1 MWRSCCQNMPQS
13 KWMRPRLAKTTSA
26 STMRSASQTMA
37 LRLFMGLA
45 SCGASRLVGTGGE
58 GCACGTLAVVE
69 LADDAGDVGAG
80 LGIGRDTVVA
90 VDGGGAG
97 VVCGGCGSHVVA
109 IAGEEL
115 IEIGGAAA
123 DVDRK
128 STRL

>member
-1 MWRSCCQNMPQS
+1 MWRSCCKNMPQS

-45 SCGASRLVGTGGE
+45 SWGASRSVGTGGE
-58 GCACGTLAVVE
+58 GCARGTLAAVE
-69 LADDAGDVGAG
+69 LANDAGDVGAG

-97 VVCGGCGSHVVA
+97 ALCGQCERHVVA
-109 IAGEEL
+109 IAGEQHGT
-115 IEIGGAAA
+115 GGGPG
-123 DVDRK
+123 
-128 STRL
+128 